1 MAEHDKCGTQV
12 RSIICTVIGHVDHGK
27 TSILDRIRGTAVV
40 KGEAGAITQ
49 AIGASFVPID
59 TIQKVCKS
67 MLAAVQTKFTV
78 PGVLFIDTP
87 GHAAFANIRKRGGNL
102 ADIAILVIDINEG
115 FKPQTLEAIEILKKY
130 KTPFVIAANKV
141 DLIKGWKHHEEGLI
155 RGIMEQHADVQR
167 ELDEK
172 VYKLVGKLYELG
184 FNAERI
190 DRVDDY
196 QKTIVIVPVSAKTG
210 DGIPELIM
218 VVAGLA
224 QKYLDKCLECDITGN
239 AKGTIL
245 EVKETKG
252 IGTTID
258 VIIYNGHLKIGDTL
272 VIGNVGEPIV
282 TKVKSLFEPEPMAE
296 MREKKTS
303 FRHVKCV
310 NAATGVRIAAND
322 IDNAISG
329 MPIVS
334 CSPHGLE
341 QAKEDVQSQ
350 VEEVII
356 ETEREG
362 IIIKADS
369 LGSLEAMTTLLR
381 EKKIKIR
388 KAMVG
393 DISKKDVSD
402 ADSNFEKDPL
412 MTVVLGFNV
421 QIQKD
426 VVVPE
431 RVRIITNN
439 VIYKIIED
447 FERWIIEQKK
457 KLEKDEFDLLIKP
470 GKIKLMPGY
479 VFRQNNPAVV
489 GCEVLVGT
497 IKPKVELMKPG
508 DAKPITEI
516 KSIQLEKE
524 SISEAKKGQQVA
536 VAMSE
541 VTIGRQLNEG
551 DTLLVFIP
559 EDDFRK
565 FKELKQYLNE
575 EEKELLKEV
584 AEMMRKQNPVWGI

>member
-1 MAEHDKCGTQV
+1 MADKDECKQV

-27 TSILDRIRGTAVV
+27 TSILDRIRGTAVA

-49 AIGASFVPID
+49 AIGASIIPIE
-59 TIQKVCKS
+59 TIKKVCS
-67 MLAAVQTKFTV
+67 NMLQALQTQFTV
-78 PGVLFIDTP
+78 PGILFIDTP
-87 GHAAFANIRKRGGNL
+87 GHAAFTNLRKRGGNL

-141 DLIKGWKHHEEGLI
+141 DLIKGWKHHEGGLI

-172 VYKLVGKLYELG
+172 VYKLVGKIYELG

-224 QKYLDKCLECDITGN
+224 QKYLDKCLECDISGN

-282 TKVKSLFEPEPMAE
+282 TKIKSLFEPEPMAE

-303 FRHVKCV
+303 FKHVKCV

-334 CSPHGLE
+334 CNAHELE
-341 QAKEDVQSQ
+341 KAREDVQSQ

-369 LGSLEAMTTLLR
+369 LGSLEAMITLLR

-393 DISKKDVSD
+393 NISKKDVSD

-421 QIQKD
+421 QMQKD
-426 VVVPE
+426 VIVLE
-431 RVRIITNN
+431 RVKIITND

-447 FERWIIEQKK
+447 FERWIVEQKK
-457 KLEKDEFDLLIKP
+457 KLEKDEFDLLTKP

-489 GCEVLVGT
+489 GCEVLIGT

-524 SISEAKKGQQVA
+524 SISEATRGQQVA

-559 EDDFRK
+559 EEDFRK